1 MILRA
6 GNCNEMEEE
15 IKKEYYDNGN
25 LKSEG
30 KWESL
35 TDCTSIGGP
44 IDCQGEGCV
53 ECVGPTKRKTGLWK
67 YYFDNGNLKMK
78 GSYQILRF
86 IGLPIVKT
94 GLWKYYYDN
103 GNLCS
108 EGEYKNSQKDGEWKL
123 YNETRKLT
131 DKITFK
137 NGEEVVKGYKK
148 CDQGHYYKETED
160 DCM

>member
-1 MILRA
+1 
-6 GNCNEMEEE
+6 MEEE

-103 GNLCS
+103 GNLKT
-108 EGEYKNSQKDGEWKL
+108 EGEYKGYNDKQGEGWNLRFGVWKI
-123 YNETRKLT
+123 Y
-131 DKITFK
+131 DKTGQLSDQITYQ
-137 NGEEVVKGYKK
+137 NGEVI
-148 CDQGHYYKETED
+148 
-160 DCM
+160 

>member
-1 MILRA
+1 
-6 GNCNEMEEE
+6 MEEE

-30 KWESL
+30 KWKSL

-44 IDCQGEGCV
+44 IDCQGDGCV

-103 GNLCS
+103 GNLKT
-108 EGEYKNSQKDGEWKL
+108 EGEYKGYNDKQGEGWNLRCGVWKI
-123 YNETRKLT
+123 Y
-131 DKITFK
+131 DKTGQLSDQITYQ
-137 NGEEVVKGYKK
+137 NGEIV
-148 CDQGHYYKETED
+148 
-160 DCM
+160 